1 MQKITTFVWFDNNA
15 EEAANFYVSIFKNS
29 KILNVARYGDAGP
42 GPKNTVMT
50 VNFELNGQE
59 YIALN
64 GGPRFRF
71 TQAISFVVNC
81 ETQEEVD
88 YFWSRLSE
96 GGEESRCGWVMDKFG
111 LWWQVVPTELGKL
124 MSDPDPQKAQ
134 RVMAAML
141 QMGKIDIEAL
151 QRAYDA
157 PD

>member
-1 MQKITTFVWFDNNA
+1 MQKITTFLWFDNNA

-71 TQAISFVVNC
+71 TEAISFVINC

-111 LWWQVVPTELGKL
+111 LWWQVVPTALGKL

>member
-1 MQKITTFVWFDNNA
+1 MQKITTFLWFDNNA

-111 LWWQVVPTELGKL
+111 LWWQVVPTALGKL